1 MLWEWIDH
9 SLEGIAVGRGS
20 TPAWRTWR
28 HIVNLDPDRP
38 IADEVLVAVGES
50 GTDCIY
56 IGGTQGVTHD
66 NANALLGRLRRFAP
80 HLPLWQEIS
89 EETAVVDGVDG
100 YAIPVV
106 LNAGSPEWL
115 IGAHARAI
123 AKFRPFL
130 DWSKVLVE
138 GYLVLNEA
146 AAVAQRTG
154 ARTGLEREEAA
165 SYAVAGER
173 LFSLPVIYLEYSGT
187 YGDPALVAAVA
198 RHLSQAQLF
207 YGGGI
212 HSAAQAGEMGRHAD
226 TIVVG
231 NALYDPDW
239 RNVLEETI
247 HAAKNA

>member
-1 MLWEWIDH
+1 M
-9 SLEGIAVGRGS
+9 GRGS
-20 TPAWRTWR
+20 APAWRTWR
-28 HIVNLDPDRP
+28 HIVKLDPDRP